1 MCPTPWYCFDKIQIS
16 LSWSEHFSDE
26 CCAGQECF
34 WLTLIV
40 IRQIS
45 EDYDYIP
52 LAQVVVACYDKFRLQ
67 HATEWPHQ
75 ASTTCILK
83 GRFPKN
89 GWPTLT
95 AKFRT
100 PKFSLRCLSRSFWLW
115 PFRFWKWFVQLYWD
129 GSYICLRN
137 DLVFLTSEQMF
148 QKCLTS
154 HIILAQSEG
163 LCDLHICDTKHEI
176 CVLTHK

>member
-1 MCPTPWYCFDKIQIS
+1 MI
-16 LSWSEHFSDE
+16 L
-26 CCAGQECF
+26 F
-34 WLTLIV
+34 WQDSNQLELKWTFLRWMLCRVRVLLTDSHTSN
-40 IRQIS
+40 IRELWLHS
-45 EDYDYIP
+45 

-89 GWPTLT
+89 GWSTPT

-100 PKFSLRCLSRSFWLW
+100 PKLSLRCLGRSFWLR

-129 GSYICLRN
+129 GSYICLLN

-148 QKCLTS
+148 QKISYVS
-154 HIILAQSEG
+154 HNSSSEWRVVWFAH
-163 LCDLHICDTKHEI
+163 LWY
-176 CVLTHK
+176 